1 MLNRSILFYL
11 LLGIWTIFMGI
22 VSIPFLLLPSHLLIK
37 PARFWIGGIFL
48 LLKYICKITHEIQG
62 KNNIPDNPIKLPEE
76 SLISLSEHHIPPV
89 ISREYYFSDERKN
102 WLKRFKN

>member
-1 MLNRSILFYL
+1 MAYEQDYKEIINE
-11 LLGIWTIFMGI
+11 
-22 VSIPFLLLPSHLLIK
+22 
-37 PARFWIGGIFL
+37 
-48 LLKYICKITHEIQG
+48 LK
-62 KNNIPDNPIKLPEE
+62 NDIPDNPIKLPEE